1 MLRLLMSQLF
11 WLQGYC
17 QVRLITT
24 WNQDRQSTGH
34 LLISL
39 ERKHEINFGDDIVK
53 NVTGKWRFD

>member
-1 MLRLLMSQLF
+1 MSQLF